1 MERKFELGKDAVD
14 LGIQPPF
21 SRNVYFVTLF
31 PLFRIDGEHTLIT
44 KSKMQIDVYGPVVT
58 VWTLPE
64 KKDSHFQEDHITEQ
78 MIVQDITIQEKQRID
93 RVKCGAELWK
103 GQKLQL
109 QRQI

>member
-78 MIVQDITIQEKQRID
+78 NDVGLEPKVMLDPATYFWIVSEIHKY
-93 RVKCGAELWK
+93 
-103 GQKLQL
+103 
-109 QRQI
+109 